1 MFLLI
6 SFITIWALSP
16 GPVTVLTVQQARK
29 SGRHAGVA
37 VSSGASVTA
46 ALMVVAALL
55 VHNAGFSALL
65 QGDELSFIEQLGAL
79 GIIMMGLYAAYQCM
93 FSSREAPESVGSGKG
108 AGGFMRGMMMMAT
121 YIPQALIFYN
131 VIVPQTVTQSDAV
144 PAILAL
150 GVLKVALIWVW
161 HTGIAIVVT
170 RKRIMRGGTRFA
182 RLLDFAAAC
191 LIIGMGVNILF

>member
-16 GPVTVLTVQQARK
+16 GPVAVLTIQRARK
-29 SGRHAGVA
+29 NGRRAGVA

-46 ALMVVAALL
+46 VMMVVAALL

-65 QGDELSFIEQLGAL
+65 QGNELSFIEQLGAL
-79 GIIMMGLYAAYQCM
+79 GIIMMGIYAAYQCL
-93 FSSREAPESVGSGKG
+93 FNSQEGPKTVGAKKG
-108 AGGFMRGMMMMAT
+108 AGGFVRGMMMMAT

-131 VIVPQTVTQSDAV
+131 VIVPQTVAQRETI

-150 GVLKVALIWVW
+150 GALKVALIWVW
-161 HTGIAIVVT
+161 HTGIAVVVT
-170 RKRIMRGGTRFA
+170 RRRTWVGGTRFG

-191 LIIGMGVNILF
+191 LIIGMGVNILL